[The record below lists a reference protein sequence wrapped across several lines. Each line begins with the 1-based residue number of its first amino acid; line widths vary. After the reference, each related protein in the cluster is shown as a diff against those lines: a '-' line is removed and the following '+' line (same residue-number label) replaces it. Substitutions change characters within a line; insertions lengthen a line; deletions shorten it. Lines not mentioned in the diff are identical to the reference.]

1 MDEGK
6 LSKQT
11 LTRRGGLRKKKHKK
25 NENLSR
31 DGFKHNILVKIE
43 NSKKTTKKGYWFK
56 FDKM

>member
-43 NSKKTTKKGYWFK
+43 NSKKTTKKGY
-56 FDKM
+56 